1 MARHPKR
8 LVALLYLLAACGAS
22 SAPAAEPEP
31 EPGSAGDEDAV
42 QSDVSTPPQGRP
54 FQPRPSLNVFV
65 QGPDPAPSERYR
77 ARVPDEYRAEIVV
90 TNTGDAPVE
99 LSFCMI
105 DFQLVKD
112 DHHVTCGDESQTDAA
127 PGPAAL
133 QPGEAH
139 VYEAGFHCTIG
150 EPGTYELRAYMNF
163 GAEIAPGEDRERYYV
178 GSREIVVE

>member
-1 MARHPKR
+1 MRLHASGLLSVLI
-8 LVALLYLLAACGAS
+8 LVACGGS
-22 SAPAAEPEP
+22 AEPEADP
-31 EPGSAGDEDAV
+31 ESTSQSSGGEETTAEEGPLPG
-42 QSDVSTPPQGRP
+42 QP
-54 FQPRPSLNVFV
+54 FAPRPELNVYV
-65 QGPDPAPSERYR
+65 QGPDPAPSERYQ
-77 ARVPDEYRAEIVV
+77 ASVATEYRAEIVV

-112 DHHVTCGDESQTDAA
+112 DQHITCGDESQTDAA

-133 QPGEAH
+133 QAGEAH
-139 VYEAGFHCTIG
+139 VYEAGFHCTID